1 MNHQRREA
9 LARGRPQP
17 HSAMLPEHPRSQG
30 QDKHLENFGFRH
42 ALAYHADNGR
52 DRYTAASD
60 AREVSHLVRV
70 LL

>member
-1 MNHQRREA
+1 
-9 LARGRPQP
+9 
-17 HSAMLPEHPRSQG
+17 MLREHPRSQG

-70 LL
+70 HL